1 MTSRAVTL
9 RAVTSRARTSRAR
22 TSRAVTRR
30 AGAAWAVVLATAL
43 MVALPAT
50 AQAADIADRMTSVD
64 VAITLDG
71 QGGATFRETIAY
83 DFGPGTHHG
92 IFREVVTRQ
101 SVADAQGQGA
111 ATGDRY
117 RYYALGDVTA
127 SSPTGASADLEL
139 IDHGLST
146 QIRIGDPDTIVDSPQ
161 QYVVSYHL
169 ANVMNPFPDHVE
181 FFYNVFKDDT
191 VPKDRLGI
199 TVTGP
204 GGVTAVRCARGGSG
218 TDTTGDGSPCN
229 AATPGNPA
237 RFLLTNVRSNEDV
250 TIATQLPT
258 GGFGTL
264 TPDVRTGTSG
274 YSQSQ
279 SRVLSGLALGGGVL
293 VPLLAAGG
301 MGVLVATRGR
311 DERYAG
317 LTPGLTPGPTASP
330 GSVPVVRGGSP
341 VVAVQF
347 TPPAGVQPGM
357 VGTLVDESADTVD
370 VSATVVDL
378 AVRGY
383 LRIEESQTGGMFSR
397 TDWTLTRLV
406 PDPSQPPL
414 RAWESTVLEGIFE
427 DSNPV
432 QLSALKTHFATT
444 LAAAK
449 QQMYDDVVQRGWFRR
464 NPGSQRAGW
473 QALGF
478 LFIGAGVASAVWLG
492 GATSDIDR
500 TAGLGIGIPSGVVL
514 GVGLLVA
521 GLIVRLLGARMAAR
535 TAEGSAVNAQALGF
549 KRYLE
554 TAEAGQIRFEEA
566 QSIFS
571 RYLPYAIVFGVADR
585 WAGTFQKVAEAA
597 EAAGQPLVMP
607 TWYLY
612 GGTGFPDFGSIADGA
627 GSFATTADGTFAAS
641 ATTGGS
647 GGSGFGGGGGFSGG
661 GGGGSSSGSW

>member
-1 MTSRAVTL
+1 MTSRAG
-9 RAVTSRARTSRAR
+9 AV
-22 TSRAVTRR
+22 
-30 AGAAWAVVLATAL
+30 WAVLLATAL
-43 MVALPAT
+43 MVLFPAT
-50 AQAADIADRMTSVD
+50 AQAASGDVMTSVD
-64 VAITLDG
+64 VAITLDE
-71 QGGATFRETIAY
+71 QGGATFRETIDY

-92 IFREVVTRQ
+92 IYREVVTRQ
-101 SVADAQGQGA
+101 AVSAAQGQDAQA
-111 ATGDRY
+111 ADRY

-127 SSPTGASADLEL
+127 SSPTGAASDVEL

-146 QIRIGDPDTIVDSPQ
+146 QMRIGDPGTFVEGSQ
-161 QYVVSYHL
+161 TYVLSYHL

-191 VPKDRLGI
+191 VPKDRLSI
-199 TVTGP
+199 TVNGP
-204 GGVTAVRCARGGSG
+204 GGVTQVRCARGGSG
-218 TDTTGDGSPCN
+218 TDTTGDGSPCD
-229 AATPGNPA
+229 AATPGSPA
-237 RFLLTNVRSNEDV
+237 SFLLTGVRSNEDV

-279 SRVLSGLALGGGVL
+279 SRVLSSLALGGGLL

-301 MGVLVATRGR
+301 MAVLVATRGR

-317 LTPGLTPGPTASP
+317 LTPGLTPGPTDAP
-330 GSVPVVRGGSP
+330 GSVRVVRGGAP

-357 VGTLVDESADTVD
+357 VGTLIDESADTVD
-370 VSATVVDL
+370 VSATVIDL

-383 LRIEESQTGGMFSR
+383 LRIEETQGSGMFKR
-397 TDWTLTRLV
+397 TDWSLTRLE

-449 QQMYDDVVQRGWFRR
+449 TQMYDDVVQRGWFRR
-464 NPGSQRAGW
+464 SPRGQRAGW
-473 QALGF
+473 QGLGF
-478 LFIGAGVASAVWLG
+478 LLIGAGVASAVWLG

-500 TAGLGIGIPSGVVL
+500 TGGISIGIPSGMVL
-514 GVGLLVA
+514 GIGLLVA
-521 GLIVRLLGARMAAR
+521 GLIVRVLGSRMAAR
-535 TAEGSAVNAQALGF
+535 TAQGSAVNAQALGF

-585 WAGTFQKVAEAA
+585 WAGTFAQVAEAA

-612 GGTGFPDFGSIADGA
+612 AGMGFPDFGSIADGA
-627 GSFATTADGTFAAS
+627 GSFATTAGGTFAAS

-647 GGSGFGGGGGFSGG
+647 GGSGFGGGGFSGG

>member
-1 MTSRAVTL
+1 MTSRVG
-9 RAVTSRARTSRAR
+9 
-22 TSRAVTRR
+22 
-30 AGAAWAVVLATAL
+30 AGWAVVLATVL
-43 MVALPAT
+43 MVLFPAT
-50 AQAADIADRMTSVD
+50 AQAATGDVMTSVD
-64 VAITLDG
+64 VAITLDR

-92 IFREVVTRQ
+92 IFRDVVTRQ
-101 SVADAQGQGA
+101 AVTDDQGQDGRP
-111 ATGDRY
+111 GDRY
-117 RYYALGDVTA
+117 RYYDLGDVSA
-127 SSPTGASADLEL
+127 SSPTGAPSGVEL
-139 IDHGLST
+139 VDQGLST
-146 QIRIGDPDTIVDSPQ
+146 RIRIGDPDTLVDGPQ
-161 QYVVSYHL
+161 TYVIGYHL
-169 ANVMNPFPDHVE
+169 ANVMNAFGDTGSGAHVE
-181 FFYNVFKDDT
+181 LFYNVFKDDP
-191 VPKDRLGI
+191 VPKDRLRI

-204 GGVTAVRCARGGSG
+204 GGVTQVRCARGGSG
-218 TDTTGDGSPCN
+218 TDTTGDGSPCD
-229 AATPGNPA
+229 AAIPGNPA
-237 RFLLTNVRSNEDV
+237 SFVLTGVGSNEDV
-250 TIATQLPT
+250 TIAAQLPT
-258 GGFGTL
+258 GGFDAL

-274 YSQSQ
+274 YSVGQ
-279 SRVLSGLALGGGVL
+279 SRVLSSLALGGGLL

-317 LTPGLTPGPTASP
+317 LTPGLTPGPTAA
-330 GSVPVVRGGSP
+330 GSAPVVRGGSP

-357 VGTLVDESADTVD
+357 VGTLIDESADTVD

-383 LRIEESQTGGMFSR
+383 LRIEETQTAGVFKR
-397 TDWTLTRLV
+397 TDWTLTRLEAD
-406 PDPSQPPL
+406 PDQPPL
-414 RAWESTVLEGIFE
+414 RVWESTVLEGLFG

-449 QQMYDDVVQRGWFRR
+449 AQMYDDVVQRGWFRR
-464 NPGSQRAGW
+464 NPASQRAGW

-478 LFIGAGVASAVWLG
+478 LLIGAGVASAVWLG

-500 TAGLGIGIPSGVVL
+500 TGGIGIGVPSGIVLGIG
-514 GVGLLVA
+514 LLLA
-521 GLIVRLLGARMAAR
+521 GLIVRVLGSRMAAR
-535 TAEGSAVNAQALGF
+535 TAQGSAVNAQALGF

-585 WAGTFQKVAEAA
+585 WAGTFAQVAEAA
-597 EAAGQPLVMP
+597 QAAGQPLIMP

-612 GGTGFPDFGSIADGA
+612 GGSGFPDFGSIADGA

>member
-1 MTSRAVTL
+1 VTSRPVISRPVISRAVI
-9 RAVTSRARTSRAR
+9 S
-22 TSRAVTRR
+22 R
-30 AGAAWAVVLATAL
+30 AGAVWAVVLATAL
-43 MVALPAT
+43 MVLLPAT
-50 AQAADIADRMTSVD
+50 ARAAATADVMTSVD
-64 VAITLDG
+64 VAITLDK

-83 DFGPGTHHG
+83 DFGPGPHHG
-92 IFREVVTRQ
+92 LFREVVTRQ
-101 SVADAQGQGA
+101 AVADPQGQDA
-111 ATGDRY
+111 SAGDRY

-127 SSPTGASADLEL
+127 SSPTGASSDVALVDK
-139 IDHGLST
+139 GFST
-146 QIRIGDPDTIVDSPQ
+146 QIRIGDPARLVVGPQ
-161 QYVVSYHL
+161 EYVVSYHL

-181 FFYNVFKDDT
+181 LFYNVFKDDV
-191 VPKDRLGI
+191 VPKDRLSI

-204 GGVTAVRCARGGSG
+204 GGVTLVRCARGGSG
-218 TDTTGDGSPCN
+218 TDTTGDGSPCDV
-229 AATPGNPA
+229 ATSGNPA
-237 RFLLTNVRSNEDV
+237 RFLLTGVRSNEDV

-258 GGFGTL
+258 GGFGGL

-274 YSQSQ
+274 YSESQ

-317 LTPGLTPGPTASP
+317 LTPGLTPGPTEAP
-330 GSVPVVRGGSP
+330 GAVAVVRGGTP

-406 PDPSQPPL
+406 ADPSQPPL
-414 RAWESTVLEGIFE
+414 RAWESTVLEGVFA

-432 QLSALKTHFATT
+432 QLSALKTHFAIT
-444 LAAAK
+444 LATAK

-464 NPGSQRAGW
+464 NPGSQRSGW

-478 LFIGAGVASAVWLG
+478 LLIGAGVASAVWLG

-514 GVGLLVA
+514 GVGLLVS
-521 GLIVRLLGARMAAR
+521 GLVMRVLGARMAAR
-535 TAEGSAVNAQALGF
+535 TAEGSAVNAQSLGF
-549 KRYLE
+549 RRYLE

-612 GGTGFPDFGSIADGA
+612 AGTGFPDFGSIADGA

-647 GGSGFGGGGGFSGG
+647 GGSGFGVGGGFSGG